1 MEPGTLVTQYGTRNS
16 RYTIWNQQL
25 TELSLHIMDLAREKH
40 KVVVTWLDA
49 PQRKAFGSILVDA
62 DQNWFLT
69 NFSVK
74 SLWNLIANLF
84 AMHQYLVAIT
94 VVIIHTNGFTQGYTV
109 RHWLSPRD
117 IPYVTGLHPG
127 IYRTSLAYTQGY
139 TVRHW
144 LTPRDILYVTSGWST
159 DRFLSRHSSQRPF
172 VKLFMNWRWIKIVR
186 LYTMSTLDWNKIF
199 VQFLSKLFRFQ
210 TAIFTATHPKTRGNF
225 WWLFRDSL
233 DILSCLD
240 LRSIIVQRTSMK
252 IFHVDNVDRWWT
264 LPIWIQHTGA
274 VTITTTK
281 FSKTSADFEIV
292 DSMIWAPQQ
301 NSHRHFHF
309 SQPVNVTV
317 RTLYHSQSMIW
328 SLG

>member
-1 MEPGTLVTQYGTRNS
+1 MEPATYGTLVTHYGFGERETQGGGHVIRCPSTKSFWLNTGWRRSELISNKLFGKVALKSHSKPVRYAPISSSYHGGHNS
-16 RYTIWNQQL
+16 HKWFHPGIYCT
-25 TELSLHIMDLAREKH
+25 SLA
-40 KVVVTWLDA
+40 
-49 PQRKAFGSILVDA
+49 
-62 DQNWFLT
+62 
-69 NFSVK
+69 
-74 SLWNLIANLF
+74 
-84 AMHQYLVAIT
+84 
-94 VVIIHTNGFTQGYTV
+94 FTQGYTV
-109 RHWLSPRD
+109 RHWLTPRD
-117 IPYVTGLHPG
+117 IPYITGLHPG

-186 LYTMSTLDWNKIF
+186 LYTTSTLDWNKIF

-210 TAIFTATHPKTRGNF
+210 TAIFTATHPETRGNF